1 MPLESVRIYHSP
13 KRSQFEIEVDILKAL
28 ARHGSLKLTH
38 IMHEVNVNYNTVKE
52 RLDFLTKAN
61 LAEKRNIDKRSIV
74 YAITERGITALK
86 HFRQLE
92 TIIHTETNRT
102 RLRQPRSIFAKS
114 EAAKIPSP
122 LQKTIGSRLSDFQ
135 PKSEMRV
142 EKKIGEKVGET
153 SEKNLM
159 LPDIF
164 VGDEKPKQWGILG
177 RTDESLVAVDLNAP
191 HMIFVC
197 GKQGS
202 GKGYTI
208 SVLCEMLLSKAIP
221 KVSQVVKPAT
231 ILVFHN
237 PREDTKSE
245 FWSIIKENTEREEV
259 KALEETY
266 NVSPRKVI
274 SKEQLKIFIDPFIYE
289 HEKVKFEREYQT
301 QAIHPIGIDP
311 ATLTSRDWGIVLSLK
326 RRNDTLYDD
335 KIFQIIE
342 EKQFDE
348 DFGLISI
355 QREITQSDLTKS
367 QKKFAQMRLDMLGRY
382 LETRDFIEDLEI
394 GGINIFDFRG
404 VMKKPEHVFTVMTLI
419 LSLLQSRESL
429 ATEPLVFV
437 INEAHDYLGKG
448 LSEQFV
454 DYIEHLIRRKRHGF
468 NWLILDTHFPE
479 DIDPKILKLC
489 DLKILHNFDVLH
501 RSHILKPVI
510 GRSERELDKLR
521 TGEAIICADKSSI
534 EPNACLLV
542 NIRPRLTFHGAPT
555 KMAV

>member
-1 MPLESVRIYHSP
+1 MKSVMTYRSS
-13 KRSQFEIEVDILKAL
+13 KRSRLEIELDILKAL

-38 IMHEVNVNYNTVKE
+38 IMHEANVNCNTTKE
-52 RLDFLTKAN
+52 RLDFLIKAN
-61 LAEKRNIDKRSIV
+61 LAEKRTIGKGSIV
-74 YAITERGITALK
+74 YAITDRGITALK
-86 HFRQLE
+86 CFRQLE
-92 TIIHTETNRT
+92 TIIYTETMCT

-114 EAAKIPSP
+114 EAAEIPSP
-122 LQKTIGSRLSDFQ
+122 PQKTIGSHLSDFQ
-135 PKSEMRV
+135 PRPETRV
-142 EKKIGEKVGET
+142 EKKIGEKAGET
-153 SEKNLM
+153 LEKNLM

-164 VGDEKPKQWGILG
+164 VGEEKSKQWGILG
-177 RTDESLVAVDLNAP
+177 RTDESLIAVDLNAP
-191 HMIFVC
+191 HIIFIC

-208 SVLCEMLLSKAIP
+208 SVLCEMLLSQSIRG
-221 KVSQVVKPAT
+221 VSQVIKPAT

-245 FWSIIKENTEREEV
+245 FWSIIKENTVREEV
-259 KALEETY
+259 KVLEETY

-311 ATLTSRDWGIVLSLK
+311 AALTSRDWGIALSLK
-326 RRNDTLYDD
+326 RRNGALYDD

-348 DFGLISI
+348 DFGLMSI
-355 QREITQSDLTKS
+355 KREITQSDLTKS

-394 GGINIFDFRG
+394 GGVNIFDFRG

-479 DIDPKILKLC
+479 DIDSKILKLS
-489 DLKILHNFDVLH
+489 DLKILHNSDVLL
-501 RSHILKPVI
+501 RSHILKPIVD
-510 GRSERELDKLR
+510 RSKKELDKLR

-534 EPNACLLV
+534 GPNECLLV
-542 NIRPRLTFHGAPT
+542 NIRPRLTLHGAPT